1 MYMNIWR
8 ILDIP
13 AEPIHRGA
21 PAWVYGII
29 IGVCVLFLVGIVVAI
44 LFTTRKK

>member
-1 MYMNIWR
+1 MNIWR

-29 IGVCVLFLVGIVVAI
+29 IGVCVLLLAALVVAMI
-44 LFTTRKK
+44 IFRKK

>member
-13 AEPIHRGA
+13 AEPIRRGA

-29 IGVCVLFLVGIVVAI
+29 IGVCVLLLVGIVVAI